1 MSKRRERGVPD
12 DRRTSPAAG
21 IFTGLA
27 GIGCAVIQT
36 LVALLFAASL
46 IGVGSFLIRAG
57 GYQTAMGEESLSW
70 PTVRG
75 RITES
80 RIETRRKP
88 SSIRPRVRYEYE
100 VEGRRYASTK
110 IVAGDIGSGRDQA
123 HRLHKLYSVG
133 TEVDVFYKPDQP
145 AIAVLQ
151 PGQNG
156 SGGGLTGTGWVFLLG
171 GLGILVWLCG
181 ALWTWARRF
190 TGEDGPP
197 ADKSPGEDRQGAALA
212 EDPDPHDQVRTDDE
226 VEEARRRLG
235 FS

>member
-1 MSKRRERGVPD
+1 MN
-12 DRRTSPAAG
+12 AAEELELEQRSQTAAVVAT
-21 IFTGLA
+21 FV
-27 GIGCAVIQT
+27 AVI
-36 LVALLFAASL
+36 LLL
-46 IGVGSFLIRAG
+46 IGTRLAISSRETVH
-57 GYQTAMGEESLSW
+57 W
-70 PTVRG
+70 PTASATVIG
-75 RITES
+75 AELS
-80 RIETRRKP
+80 RSGNRQRFSWVPVIA
-88 SSIRPRVRYEYE
+88 YEYE